1 MLSQKKKYSSQ
12 KQKFPP
18 QKKLRTLQKK
28 PTFEDGLDYLGSPV
42 KEALQLQEVRF
53 EAELVEEV
61 LLVRCGIAQLFVCAI
76 SAVAFEVLGWTLGP
90 SGCQVDFVRL
100 HFDLDDV
107 IVRLH
112 LLVLNFGFIFQ
123 FFDKLNNKN
132 FSQIQESMLT

>member
-12 KQKFPP
+12 KKKFPP

-61 LLVRCGIAQLFVCAI
+61 LLVRCGIA
-76 SAVAFEVLGWTLGP
+76 
-90 SGCQVDFVRL
+90 
-100 HFDLDDV
+100 
-107 IVRLH
+107 
-112 LLVLNFGFIFQ
+112 
-123 FFDKLNNKN
+123 
-132 FSQIQESMLT
+132 